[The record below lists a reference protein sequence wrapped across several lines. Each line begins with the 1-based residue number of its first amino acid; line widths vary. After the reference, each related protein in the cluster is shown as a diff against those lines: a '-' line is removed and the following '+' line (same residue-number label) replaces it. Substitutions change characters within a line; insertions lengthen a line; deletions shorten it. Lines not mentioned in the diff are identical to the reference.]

1 MGQEFKNIQG
11 GIGGVIII
19 NNSPV
24 KNSNINSQPPFTQ
37 KETESHSQIKQ
48 KFKEFLSKG
57 RIEECFEKLNIFLRD
72 SSNRRLL
79 NDLVLAQGNFTIA
92 NNQYN
97 ASLIEFKDYEQI
109 KAKTMANL
117 IRIIDDIEE

>member
-1 MGQEFKNIQG
+1 MANTTSK
-11 GIGGVIII
+11 
-19 NNSPV
+19 
-24 KNSNINSQPPFTQ
+24 TCHLLL
-37 KETESHSQIKQ
+37 T